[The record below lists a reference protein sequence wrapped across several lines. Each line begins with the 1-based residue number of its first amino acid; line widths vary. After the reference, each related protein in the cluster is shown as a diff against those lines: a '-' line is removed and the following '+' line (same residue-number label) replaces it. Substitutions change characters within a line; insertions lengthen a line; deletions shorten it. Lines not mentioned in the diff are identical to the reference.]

1 MNIIKN
7 LTNYFN
13 SKAEGNTTEKAPE
26 GICPNCWGKQEWEGE
41 YYKFKKGNNG
51 NPTEDTYNSFVQ
63 DVARKLDK
71 ISAKGNDY
79 ICETCKMDFSNQH

>member
-26 GICPNCWGKQEWEGE
+26 GICPNCWENKNGKAN
-41 YYKFKKGNNG
+41 FTN
-51 NPTEDTYNSFVQ
+51 
-63 DVARKLDK
+63 
-71 ISAKGNDY
+71 
-79 ICETCKMDFSNQH
+79 

>member
-26 GICPNCWGKQEWEGE
+26 GICPNCWGKQEYDSVIRELYE
-41 YYKFKKGNNG
+41 DNQIDVNNG
-51 NPTEDTYNSFVQ
+51 KANLNFIQNV
-63 DVARKLDK
+63 VV
-71 ISAKGNDY
+71 
-79 ICETCKMDFSNQH
+79 